1 MCCIP
6 FESSVI
12 LDSSKT
18 NNQVYSTLCSFESSV
33 ILDSSKTAFTE
44 CECESGFESSVI
56 LSNVYVFNFTLIF
69 ISFVFFPLI
78 CKL

>member
-1 MCCIP
+1 M

-18 NNQVYSTLCSFESSV
+18 YQITFLFNAWFESSV

-56 LSNVYVFNFTLIF
+56 LSIVYVFNFTLIL

>member
-1 MCCIP
+1 MR

-18 NNQVYSTLCSFESSV
+18 KTFLGIEHIQFESSI